1 MGFKRFSRH
10 WDGYFSLLR
19 IILNSLHKHSCSLGV
34 DCFSISLLIL
44 SNPELV
50 LFFRVFIAAC
60 MYLTHLYLMIW
71 HISATGGL
79 GGGGGGGGVGGGV
92 RIDVNE
98 EFVKIPKKYIF
109 FFLGGGGG
117 GGSG

>member
-1 MGFKRFSRH
+1 MKIQKINLGEGSGVGGGGGGGSGRGQGGCERRIEVFCENSKKKL
-10 WDGYFSLLR
+10 GGGVGGVGGLR

-60 MYLTHLYLMIW
+60 TS
-71 HISATGGL
+71 HIF
-79 GGGGGGGGVGGGV
+79 
-92 RIDVNE
+92 I
-98 EFVKIPKKYIF
+98 
-109 FFLGGGGG
+109 
-117 GGSG
+117 